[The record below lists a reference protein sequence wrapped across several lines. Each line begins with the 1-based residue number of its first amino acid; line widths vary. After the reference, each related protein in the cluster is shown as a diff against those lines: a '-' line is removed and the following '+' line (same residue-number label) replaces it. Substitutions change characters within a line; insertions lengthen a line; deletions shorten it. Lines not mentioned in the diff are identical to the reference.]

1 MDGRQKKRMEDG
13 ESAVPSV
20 TVPKRAFEEPA
31 ISPGTDLVDPQSA
44 LPMMALIGPASGEI

>member
-1 MDGRQKKRMEDG
+1 MDGRQKRRIEDG
-13 ESAVPSV
+13 EIPVPSEAV
-20 TVPKRAFEEPA
+20 SKRAFEEPS

>member
-13 ESAVPSV
+13 ESSVPSV